1 MDTGSAL
8 SVFAHSIMGSSPVV
22 PACSEVNISMWNFTV
37 PGEGPYKGH
46 RVFLNRFL
54 IVQALEGAF
63 NRDELGRRP

>member
-37 PGEGPYKGH
+37 PGEGPYKI
-46 RVFLNRFL
+46 RVIGSFL
-54 IVQALEGAF
+54 I
-63 NRDELGRRP
+63 DS